1 MKQLRQNGIRIAID
15 DFGQAYSAFSYLR
28 DLPVDE
34 VKLDHSFVAA
44 ITSDPRAAIVAQSV
58 LDMAR
63 ALGLT
68 TVAEGVEDAE
78 TAASLRAFGCDYG
91 QGFFYSPPL
100 SAEDMLALLKSS
112 RSGLPNSTT
121 PF

>member
-1 MKQLRQNGIRIAID
+1 
-15 DFGQAYSAFSYLR
+15 
-28 DLPVDE
+28 
-34 VKLDHSFVAA
+34 
-44 ITSDPRAAIVAQSV
+44 
-58 LDMAR
+58 MAR

-68 TVAEGVEDAE
+68 TVAEGVENAE

-91 QGFFYSPPL
+91 QGFFYSPAL

>member
-1 MKQLRQNGIRIAID
+1 
-15 DFGQAYSAFSYLR
+15 
-28 DLPVDE
+28 
-34 VKLDHSFVAA
+34 
-44 ITSDPRAAIVAQSV
+44 
-58 LDMAR
+58 MAR

-91 QGFFYSPPL
+91 QAYSPPL

>member
-1 MKQLRQNGIRIAID
+1 M
-15 DFGQAYSAFSYLR
+15 
-28 DLPVDE
+28 
-34 VKLDHSFVAA
+34 
-44 ITSDPRAAIVAQSV
+44 AQSV

-91 QGFFYSPPL
+91 QGFFYSPL

-112 RSGLPNSTT
+112 GSDFPTPRRRSDAGRDLTGAPAATT
-121 PF
+121 VADC